1 VGGPFLPIA
10 IIIYWVSNN
19 IWTFAQQHLVFGK
32 IEREEEAAKEEAL
45 ARRAANAP
53 APGAKP
59 LKNRKATVADVAAAE
74 LDGEIATETAGD
86 GATAAQSQSNG
97 SGSGSGAGAAPRAPR
112 PGARPAG
119 RPKKRKR

>member
-1 VGGPFLPIA
+1 MVVGGPFLPIA

-19 IWTFAQQHLVFGK
+19 IWTYGQQHLVFGK
-32 IEREEEAAKEEAL
+32 IARRRRRKEEAL

-59 LKNRKATVADVAAAE
+59 VKARK
-74 LDGEIATETAGD
+74 TA
-86 GATAAQSQSNG
+86 SVE
-97 SGSGSGAGAAPRAPR
+97 GAAPEGVVEEGGLDADAGEVGTSGEEQANGTGYSVANAR
-112 PGARPAG
+112 PGA